1 MDPFRSLILITVL
14 TSVDF
19 TEGQSDFSSETITE
33 VQSFSFG
40 ESLRIVSPNYP
51 ESYPNNANIQWLVSG
66 PTGYQ
71 VMAVFSAFHLEEG
84 YDNVEIGSG
93 LDSGASVLATFSGS
107 DLPCVTVSSDNEM
120 WLSFVSDSSVT
131 YTGFNVTISV
141 YTPSNSS
148 GIIDSHNVMMTFC
161 DSVLSTSSSPDPE
174 VQSFGFGESL
184 TIVSPNYPDSYP
196 NKANIQWLVSG
207 PTGYRVMAVFN
218 AFHLEERHDHV
229 RIGSGLEYGASVLT
243 TFSGSDLP
251 CITVSSDNEMWLS
264 FVSDSSVTHLGFNV
278 TISVHTPSNFT
289 DIVGNRT
296 YSSSSHDG
304 MNMSFCE
311 EVLSAPGP
319 VFNVFYSETC
329 IEESC
334 FGGGETVVCR
344 CDDICQFFGDCCP
357 DYPVLGKTPSNE
369 TSSNE
374 TSSNKTLTNETILEG
389 TLLDLNVWKCI
400 DDSFLPQ
407 SHPDLQHG
415 YRMVARCPSEWS
427 LDEDVKQKCEEVN
440 PNVTTKVFYIYED
453 IYFKNLGCATCH
465 GYDESALTSFT
476 ISSDQFCMWRN
487 DTLDCFSPV
496 PPLQSNASR
505 NSSESIEDF
514 MITFNYIPKPRLC
527 LLNATE
533 TCPNGTDENVSL
545 ECQYYQMPIIGD
557 GIIHKHPS
565 CSHCSGGPLLECP
578 FDIIDM
584 RGITIDIGYD
594 PIMPIELDLG
604 IIDIFIHPEPI
615 LTIKCT
621 EGFELDPNGNCVQI
635 LSDWPVCQSENF
647 TIDQLKGAV
656 DCLADVACF
665 RDIMLDNRSVSL
677 INHQPPCLVKSSTY
691 MDNDTIS
698 FSLNY
703 RDYIDPS
710 IDERLIEEDII
721 RLLQTHRS
729 DDCKNVEISASHSCY
744 VEESTENTTYECPME
759 NMFVGHYSDLLPSL
773 IKNESFIFING
784 SYIRPTWWSNITTM
798 QLGDANVSF
807 QYQFT
812 MCGSEV
818 ALQTCPF
825 LTVSNDSIQWIDQ
838 DNRSVMV
845 HEDQMYDIED
855 ILINPD
861 GSINICYDHH
871 VTPRRTLTILGHV
884 LFAISSVCLL
894 ATLITYIAFSTL
906 RNRQGV
912 SIMNFIVALFF
923 GQILLQYVRLSVSGL
938 VIPCIVVAVLS
949 HFFFLASF
957 VWTTILAWDLSRS
970 FAASNMKT
978 FSSSSFGGKM
988 IAFLVIGWGTPLLFV
1003 FITIL
1008 LQFGGFQNGPL
1019 LEYDSTRCWLATLS
1033 SIVMFFVPMSI
1044 CLLANLV
1051 LFIITIHGVHS
1062 IKKTTSMLKAGQ
1074 DSQLKQW
1081 AVELRIYI
1089 KISALLGFT
1098 WLFGFLMMVVRVPFT
1113 EYLFIIVSGFQGVFI
1128 FLSFGANKR
1137 VKKLW
1142 RTTMRNST
1150 LWTTL
1155 SRRDY
1160 SKGQSSSGQHHA
1172 GHNT

>member
-1 MDPFRSLILITVL
+1 MKRY
-14 TSVDF
+14 
-19 TEGQSDFSSETITE
+19 FSSETITE
-33 VQSFSFG
+33 VQS
-40 ESLRIVSPNYP
+40 LN
-51 ESYPNNANIQWLVSG
+51 
-66 PTGYQ
+66 
-71 VMAVFSAFHLEEG
+71 
-84 YDNVEIGSG
+84 
-93 LDSGASVLATFSGS
+93 
-107 DLPCVTVSSDNEM
+107 
-120 WLSFVSDSSVT
+120 
-131 YTGFNVTISV
+131 
-141 YTPSNSS
+141 
-148 GIIDSHNVMMTFC
+148 
-161 DSVLSTSSSPDPE
+161 
-174 VQSFGFGESL
+174 FGESL

-196 NKANIQWLVSG
+196 SNANFQWLVSG
-207 PTGYRVMAVFN
+207 PTAYQVMAVFS
-218 AFHLEERHDHV
+218 AFHLEERYDHV
-229 RIGSGLEYGASVLT
+229 RIGSGLDYGASLLT
-243 TFSGSDLP
+243 SFSGSDLP
-251 CITVSSDNEMWLS
+251 CITVSSSNEMWLS
-264 FVSDSSVTHLGFNV
+264 FVSDSSVTYLGFNV
-278 TISVHTPSNFT
+278 TISVYTSSNSSGDLKIHYSRSYTVPFT
-289 DIVGNRT
+289 VYIFFFT
-296 YSSSSHDG
+296 Y
-304 MNMSFCE
+304 
-311 EVLSAPGP
+311 A
-319 VFNVFYSETC
+319 FYSETC

-334 FGGGETVVCR
+334 SGGGETVVCR

-357 DYPVLGKTPSNE
+357 DYPVFGETPSNE

-374 TSSNKTLTNETILEG
+374 TSSNKTLTNETLSKETILEG

-400 DDSFLPQ
+400 GDSFLPQ
-407 SHPDLQHG
+407 SYPDLQHG

-427 LDEDVKQKCEEVN
+427 LDEDVTQKCEEVN

-465 GYDESALTSFT
+465 GYDERSLTSFT

-505 NSSESIEDF
+505 NSSELVEDL
-514 MITFNYIPKPRLC
+514 MLTVHYIPKPRLC
-527 LLNATE
+527 ILNATE
-533 TCPNGTDENVSL
+533 TCPNGTENVSL
-545 ECQYYQMPIIGD
+545 ECQFYQKPIIGD

-565 CSHCSGGPLLECP
+565 CSHCTGGPLLICA
-578 FDIIDM
+578 FDIMYD
-584 RGITIDIGYD
+584 D
-594 PIMPIELDLG
+594 PIYIMPMEEELG
-604 IIDIFIHPEPI
+604 IIDIFINPEPI

-621 EGFELDPNGNCVQI
+621 EGLELDHNGNCVQI
-635 LSDWPVCQSENF
+635 LSDWPVCHSENF
-647 TIDQLKGAV
+647 TINQLNGAV

-665 RDIMLDNRSVSL
+665 RDTILDNRSISL

-703 RDYIDPS
+703 RDNIDPS
-710 IDERLIEEDII
+710 IDERLIERDIML
-721 RLLQTHRS
+721 LLQTHRS
-729 DDCKNVEISASHSCY
+729 DDCKNVEISASQSCY

-759 NMFVGHYSDLLPSL
+759 NMFVGHYSDLMPSL
-773 IKNESFIFING
+773 IKNESFIFLNG
-784 SYIRPTWWSNITTM
+784 SYIRPKWWSNITTM
-798 QLGDANVSF
+798 QLVDANVSF

-825 LTVSNDSIQWIDQ
+825 LTVSNNSIHWIDQ

-884 LFAISSVCLL
+884 LFAISSTCLL

-938 VIPCIVVAVLS
+938 VIPCIVAAVLS

-1044 CLLANLV
+1044 CLLTNLV

-1089 KISALLGFT
+1089 KISTLLGFT

-1113 EYLFIIVSGFQGVFI
+1113 EYLFVIVSGFQGIFI

-1142 RTTMRNST
+1142 RTSMQTST

-1160 SKGQSSSGQHHA
+1160 SKGQSTSGQHHA